1 MPKEEKEKRK
11 IDPKDSGHWVL
22 EEGVEVFGDENKDIF
37 GFVYKIELPNGFWY
51 LGAKQVQFKKKLKA
65 LRGRVRARRTLVES
79 DWREYTSSS
88 NIINDY
94 ISKNGKEGIKF
105 TILTIVKGGKFELKY
120 CEMKH
125 QVLSNC
131 LFEEKSLN
139 GIINARLNKRKNHIF

>member
-11 IDPKDSGHWVL
+11 IDPKDSGHWIL
-22 EEGVEVFGDENKDIF
+22 EEGVEVFGDENKDLF

-51 LGAKQVQFKKKLKA
+51 LGSKQIEFKKKLKA
-65 LRGRVRARRTLVES
+65 LKGRVRARRTLVES

-94 ISKNGKEGIKF
+94 IRKNGKEGIKF
-105 TILTIVKGGKFELKY
+105 KILSLVNGGKFELKY

-125 QVLSNC
+125 QVFSNC

-139 GIINARLNKRKNHIF
+139 GIINVRLGKKKNHIF